1 LRNAATVEVV
11 RVAKLTKLTAKTRAK
26 FVEIL
31 RKTGNVTLA
40 ARAIKTSRTAVYEW
54 RAQLAAFAQ
63 AWDEAQAE
71 YDDFLECEADRRATK
86 GVRKPVYWRGQRV
99 GHVREY
105 SDALLMFRLRARRPD
120 VYRERTDTTHTFTGP
135 LVVEQTQYGDEN
147 PDPV

>member
-1 LRNAATVEVV
+1 MARGRAG
-11 RVAKLTKLTAKTRAK
+11 TAKQRAR
-26 FVEIL
+26 VLAVL
-31 RKTGNVTLA
+31 RRTGNVTLA
-40 ARAIKTSRTAVYEW
+40 ARAVKAGRKTLYDW
-54 RAQLAAFAQ
+54 READAAFAQ

-71 YDDFLECEADRRATK
+71 YDDLLEFEADRRATK
-86 GVRKPVYWRGQRV
+86 GVKKPLLYKGSVV
-99 GHVREY
+99 AHVREY